1 MVGELKEEPNGELI
15 GELRL
20 LLKLERTGLVGFVL
34 ILIKGL
40 LDKSFPLLVRLLL
53 KYIDD
58 DELVML
64 LTERCLE
71 LVIPKLEKE
80 VFFSSSLKEKVLVR
94 VNIGL
99 LIEVVDTVFIL
110 F

>member
-1 MVGELKEEPNGELI
+1 VVGELKEEPNGELI